1 MLCHIISSVKNRLVE
16 KNTNIAIIP
25 GGCTSK
31 LQPLNIAINKSFKAK
46 DNVDEDL
53 IRRFFKCCEVSTNTD
68 GSEDNDLFDYDKLL
82 DMLKDDDE
90 VDINNSDGEENEY
103 TEENDYENEWKIE
116 TDKGKNKENNGGNDS
131 SGEDGNQNQELTSD
145 EK

>member
-1 MLCHIISSVKNRLVE
+1 M
-16 KNTNIAIIP
+16 TP
-25 GGCTSK
+25 GVDQRVYWCESTLFK
-31 LQPLNIAINKSFKAK
+31 LADAK

-68 GSEDNDLFDYDKLL
+68 DSEDNDLFDYDKLL
-82 DMLKDDDE
+82 DMPKDDDE
-90 VDINNSDGEENEY
+90 KMN
-103 TEENDYENEWKIE
+103 TEENDYENEWEIE
-116 TDKGKNKENNGGNDS
+116 TDKGKSKENNGGNDS